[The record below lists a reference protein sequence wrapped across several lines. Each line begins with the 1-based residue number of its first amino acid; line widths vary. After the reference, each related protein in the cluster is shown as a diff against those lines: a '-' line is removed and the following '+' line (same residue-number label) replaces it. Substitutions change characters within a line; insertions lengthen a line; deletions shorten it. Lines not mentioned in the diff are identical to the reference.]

1 MNSNADLMVR
11 LLLNTEGFDRNI
23 QLSTQQIRNFQGSVD
38 TMSKGISSFG
48 QGLGINIGQLTKFGT
63 VAGAAAAA
71 GKVLSD
77 AFITC
82 EANVDRFQSTI
93 EQAKGGYEAFLTT
106 LRSGDWGNL
115 IENIKSATEA
125 AEDYYAAI
133 DAIGTYDM
141 SSIVDFS
148 KIDRDRAKNK
158 LDLKKGLITEEE
170 YNKREKDIAKR
181 EQEVIKIGKEIYDKG
196 SSAALD
202 KALTGYNAHNWED
215 YSRKDELNLPSRV
228 KYPITYSA
236 GTVRGGLS
244 DISNEDFK
252 KVVKN
257 IIEKIDNGGVKEF
270 NPFTNSTDVLHESF
284 GVVAQKYFERERAL
298 YEKNT
303 LEAGNQL
310 SQIFKDYDNWG
321 DKKEYGKTYDKL
333 RKFVKDQGTMAAAYD
348 FLLNP
353 DNFEAFKESYQNKQK
368 GYQLEAQG
376 YRNQLRAFKDKPK
389 QTTKPSTPAPPPQI
403 EVDPNTLITKYQPII
418 EDLSSKM
425 PPIDLKFD
433 IDIDWTKANL
443 LRDIMEVT
451 EELENTTYIANNVA
465 NALGAVGHAFRAA
478 GEDGAA
484 FALNTMS
491 QISNLIAQI
500 ANLVVVDSLTGA
512 AKLPYPFNIAAIA
525 STVATV
531 ASIVAGAMQ
540 TFADGG
546 IVQGSGSGWSDS
558 IPTLLSNGEMV
569 LNRRQQGNL
578 FALLDGSRVSDSAP
592 SGGVEFKIKGTELV
606 GVLKNYNKKTS
617 KVL

>member
-125 AEDYYAAI
+125 AEEYYAAI

-141 SSIVDFS
+141 SSLVDFS

-170 YNKREKDIAKR
+170 YNKREEDIAKR
-181 EQEVIKIGKEIYDKG
+181 EQEVIKLGKDIYDRG
-196 SSAALD
+196 SSASLD
-202 KALTGYNAHNWED
+202 KALAGYSAKDWED
-215 YSRKDELNLPSRV
+215 YSRKDELNLPSFPRYIFKFNKV
-228 KYPITYSA
+228 TA
-236 GTVRGGLS
+236 GLS

-257 IIEKIDNGGVKEF
+257 IIEKIDNGGIKEF
-270 NPFTNSTDVLHESF
+270 DPFTNSNKVLNESF
-284 GVVAQKYFERERAL
+284 GVLAQQYFERQRAF

-303 LEAGNQL
+303 LEAGEQFYRMNNN
-310 SQIFKDYDNWG
+310 FDRW
-321 DKKEYGKTYDKL
+321 DKKEFGKAYDKL
-333 RKFVKDQGTMAAAYD
+333 RKYIKDQGTMAAAYD

-353 DNFEAFKESYQNKQK
+353 DNFEAFKEAYQNKQK

-389 QTTKPSTPAPPPQI
+389 HTTKPSTPAPPPQI

-443 LRDIMEVT
+443 LRDIMELT

-465 NALGAVGHAFRAA
+465 NALGAVGNAFRAA

-491 QISNLIAQI
+491 QISQLIAQI

-512 AKLPYPFNIAAIA
+512 AKLPFPANIAAITA
-525 STVATV
+525 TVATV

-546 IVQGSGSGWSDS
+546 IVQGAGSGWSDS

-578 FALLDGSRVSDSAP
+578 FALLDGSRVSDSTP

>member
-125 AEDYYAAI
+125 AEEYYAAI

-141 SSIVDFS
+141 SSLVDFS

-170 YNKREKDIAKR
+170 YNKREEDIAKR
-181 EQEVIKIGKEIYDKG
+181 EQEVIKLGKDIYDRG
-196 SSAALD
+196 SSASLD
-202 KALTGYNAHNWED
+202 KALAGYSAKDWID
-215 YSRKDELNLPSRV
+215 YSRKDVLPSHTDIFFRV
-228 KYPITYSA
+228 N
-236 GTVRGGLS
+236 GMDGWNTVREPLR
-244 DISNEDFK
+244 DISNQDFR
-252 KVVKN
+252 KVVKD
-257 IIEKIDNGGVKEF
+257 IIKRIENGDVKEF
-270 NPFTNSTDVLHESF
+270 NPFTNSTDVLNNSF
-284 GVVAQKYFERERAL
+284 GVLAQKYFERQRAL

-303 LEAGNQL
+303 LDAGEQFFQMHKNR
-310 SQIFKDYDNWG
+310 DRW
-321 DKKEYGKTYDKL
+321 DKKEFDKTYYKL
-333 RKFVKDQGTMAAAYD
+333 RKYIKDQGTVAAAYD

-353 DNFEAFKESYQNKQK
+353 DNFEAFKEAYQNKQK

-389 QTTKPSTPAPPPQI
+389 HTTKPSTPAQI

-443 LRDIMEVT
+443 LRDIMELT

-465 NALGAVGHAFRAA
+465 NALGAVGNAFRAA

-491 QISNLIAQI
+491 QISQLIAQI

-512 AKLPYPFNIAAIA
+512 AKLPFPANIAAITA
-525 STVATV
+525 TVATV

-546 IVQGSGSGWSDS
+546 IVQGAGSGWSDS

-617 KVL
+617 KTL